1 MRAGLLIVF
10 IGSIVVVVD
19 WNIYQRTSNHVK
31 AGCKAE
37 MSDKQLLTLS
47 RVSSACD

>member
-10 IGSIVVVVD
+10 IGSIVVVD

-37 MSDKQLLTLS
+37 ISDKQLLTLS